1 MRVFEEGDVVMVRNR
16 YVKMIGRIL
25 EHSTGNIHCFT
36 DGKLARAEEVDLL
49 DVRIGA
55 RVLAQR
61 MTAKDLAY
69 LLSCDNVEALRL
81 KLQRISHSNYLCEGT
96 YRRTAEAPPR

>member
-1 MRVFEEGDVVMVRNR
+1 MRVFEEGDVVIVKNR

-36 DGKLARAEEVDLL
+36 DGKLARAEDVDLL

-55 RVLAQR
+55 RVLAQC
-61 MTAKDLAY
+61 MTAKDLE
-69 LLSCDNVEALRL
+69 LLLACKDVEALRL
-81 KLQRISHSNYLCEGT
+81 RLQRISHSNYLCEGT